1 MNDNYNFN
9 VLDGINVASF
19 IIGLQNLNEN
29 QKQIQALEEHLA
41 KQDEQ
46 YEEIIKLLN
55 SLDRR

>member
-1 MNDNYNFN
+1 MNDNFN

-41 KQDEQ
+41 KQDKQ
-46 YEEIIKLLN
+46 YEEILKLLK
-55 SLDRR
+55 SLVGR

>member
-1 MNDNYNFN
+1 MNDNFN

-41 KQDEQ
+41 TQDKQ
-46 YEEIIKLLN
+46 YEEIIELLK